1 MTSAPEPLV
10 RFLVGG
16 VQKAGTS
23 ALAQYLGL
31 HPRLRLPAGKEA
43 HVFDAPEFDERWT
56 QAELDGRYAGH
67 FDGHADAGALHGD
80 ATPFYLVHPRVV
92 ARIARY
98 NPAMR
103 WIVLLRDPVERALS
117 QFHMERQRGK
127 ERWPLWPAMLLER
140 WRLRGHAD
148 DFSRE
153 SPLRRHGYRL
163 RGDYARQ
170 LDALYAHFPRDQVLL
185 LSNRALRDDPTGT
198 LRKACAFLRVEA
210 LEGELHAHTVFAG
223 DYPPLAHASPGARLL
238 RWLMRHELRDM
249 RERYGISYDG

>member
-1 MTSAPEPLV
+1 MTRTPEPRIAFVL
-10 RFLVGG
+10 GG

-23 ALAQYLGL
+23 ALARYLAA

-43 HVFDAPEFDERWT
+43 HVFDAPDFD
-56 QAELDGRYAGH
+56 DGWSPAQVDRQYADL
-67 FDGHADAGALHGD
+67 FQPADGDAVHGD
-80 ATPFYLVHPRVV
+80 ATPFYLLHPRVV

-117 QFHMERQRGK
+117 HFHMERRRGL
-127 ERWPLWPAMLLER
+127 ERWPLWPALLLEG

-148 DFSRE
+148 DFSRD

-170 LDALYAHFPRDQVLL
+170 LDALYAHFPREQVLL
-185 LSNRALRDDPTGT
+185 LRSEQLREQPAACMRA
-198 LRKACAFLRVEA
+198 ACTFLGIEA
-210 LEGELHAHTVFAG
+210 PAADAVYPSVFVG
-223 DYPPLAHASPGARLL
+223 DYPVPGRPTRRLV
-238 RWLMRHELRDM
+238 RWLMRNQLRDM
-249 RERYGISYDG
+249 RTRYGIRFAG